1 MFLFRSRMQVAE
13 APNITGVQVQS
24 SVYGRAVPLI
34 FGTTKV
40 APTLIWYGD
49 FVTIKPNSQQTGK
62 GILFRR
68 NNAEQQQT
76 TYKTALAMLLC
87 VGELDADA
95 VVTVLTD
102 NSEASLADLG
112 LTFFNGADDQTSWGY
127 LTTNHPSEALNY
139 RHFAYAAAA
148 AYQLGTTAA
157 LPNHQF
163 VVRGLHHGSV
173 GTGKADAWPLRIVE
187 TVLYHPIHG
196 AGFPEANVDDM
207 TSYGQFT
214 AAHNILLSPAFL
226 DQRPAA
232 QVLEEVAFLTHS
244 EWVDSAG
251 TLKLIPRGDV
261 AKTGNGQTYTPPAA
275 PLFDLTPNDFLR
287 PPVLT
292 RRRADDTANVVSLE
306 VLNRSKRYN
315 PEVVTLNDQ
324 GMIDAYGTNRP
335 PAREAHMIADPSI
348 GQTVAQFIL
357 QRQAIRNSWSLAVDS
372 RFSMLEPMDII
383 TITEPSLGLDRQ
395 WVRLVSI
402 EEGGD
407 DELTMVVE
415 EYLRATGEAATYDIA
430 TGEGF
435 SADYNAAPDSAIA
448 PLIIEPPQLLTGEL
462 AVWIGTNGSGPNWGG
477 AQVWI
482 STDGT
487 NYRRL
492 GVINGGSNIGIL
504 TATLPA
510 VTADALVRTVLD
522 DTNTLSIDLDGSGGE
537 LTSSSEQDAVALNS
551 LCWVDGELLAFATA
565 TPTGDD
571 SYDLDYL
578 VRGAYET
585 TPGEHLAG
593 SRFADLTGGFLKYVF
608 TPERAGQT
616 VYVKLLSYNAY
627 GGGLQSLADVSSY
640 TYTIQGS
647 ALSAPLDDVANF
659 RSSFVDG
666 RLWLTWDE
674 VSDWRPV
681 LYELRK
687 GDTWESAQSLG
698 FLAHPPVPTYG
709 DGDYWIAAYSQPAQG
724 VAVYSPNPATIEIVG
739 SALVS
744 NVIAEHDE
752 KADGWLGT
760 LSSGLETSGGDL
772 RTEQGETAEQTYT
785 IPTGNRVLLTDT
797 PRACAV
803 NVTWA
808 LLGQFWDSDFLL
820 ISDILAV
827 PDFLGA
833 EATAYVDGFPEMR
846 LSDDAGGSW
855 GAWFRYAPGVYLASG
870 FDFRM
875 KLRSPDAA
883 VSAYLAA
890 FTIAVDVPDRI
901 DHITDLTLD
910 AGGTAISFRPDGAGA
925 DAPFNGGPNG
935 ASTPN
940 VQVTIRG
947 ATAGDD
953 IFVTSLTLSGCT
965 VQVKNGG
972 SGVARD
978 VDIIVQG
985 Y

>member
-1 MFLFRSRMQVAE
+1 MFLFRSRVQAAQ
-13 APNITGVQVQS
+13 APNVTGVQIQS
-24 SVYGRAVPLI
+24 SVYGRAVPLL

-87 VGELDADA
+87 MGEVDADA
-95 VVTVLTD
+95 VVTILTD

-112 LTFFNGADDQTSWGY
+112 LTLFVGSDAQSPWGY
-127 LTTNHPSEALNY
+127 LTTNHSDEALNY

-163 VVRGLHHGSV
+163 VIKGLHHGSV
-173 GTGKADAWPLRIVE
+173 GTDKADAWPLRIVE
-187 TVLYHPIHG
+187 TILYDPIHG
-196 AGFPEANVDDM
+196 AGFPEANVDAL

-214 AAHNILLSPAFL
+214 AAHNLLLSPAL
-226 DQRPAA
+226 TDQKPAA
-232 QVLEEVAFLTHS
+232 QVLEEIAFLTHS

-261 AKTGNGQTYTPPAA
+261 AATGNGQTYTPPSA
-275 PLFDLTPNDFLR
+275 PLFDLTPDDFLSA
-287 PPVLT
+287 PVLT
-292 RRRADDTANVVSLE
+292 RRRSDDTANVVSLE
-306 VLNRSKRYN
+306 VLNRRKRYN

-324 GMIDAYGTNRP
+324 GMIDALGTNRP
-335 PAREAHMIADPSI
+335 PAREAHMIADPTI

-357 QRQAIRNSWSLAVDS
+357 QRQAIRNAWSFTVDS
-372 RFSMLEPMDII
+372 RYSMLEPMDIV
-383 TITEPSLGLDRQ
+383 TLTEPSLDLDQQ
-395 WVRLVSI
+395 WVRITQI

-407 DELTMVVE
+407 DELSIVAE
-415 EYLRATGEAATYDIA
+415 EYLRATGEAATFDMA
-430 TGEGF
+430 EGEGF
-435 SADYNAAPDSAIA
+435 STDYNSAPDAAIE
-448 PLIIEPPQLLTGEL
+448 PLIIEPPQLLTGDL

-492 GVINGGSNIGIL
+492 GVINGGSNIGVL

-510 VTADALVRTVLD
+510 VTASVLGATVLD
-522 DTNTLSIDLDGSGGE
+522 DTNTLEIDLDGSGGE
-537 LTSSSEQDAVALNS
+537 LTSSSEQDALALNS

-578 VRGAYET
+578 IRGAYET
-585 TPGEHLAG
+585 TPAEHLAG
-593 SRFADLTGGFLKYVF
+593 TRFADLTGGFLKYVF
-608 TPERAGQT
+608 TPERVGQT
-616 VYVKLLSYNAY
+616 IYVKLLSYNAY
-627 GGGLQSLADVSSY
+627 GGGLQSLADVSPY
-640 TYTIQGS
+640 TYTIEGS
-647 ALSAPLDDVANF
+647 ALSAPIDDVANF

-674 VSDWRPV
+674 VSDWRPI

-687 GDTWESAQSLG
+687 GDTWASAQSLG

-709 DGDYWIAAYSQPAQG
+709 DGDYWIAAYSQPTQG
-724 VAVYSPNPATIEIVG
+724 VTAYSPTPVTIAITG
-739 SALVS
+739 SSLVT

-752 KADGWLGT
+752 RTEGWTGT
-760 LSSGLETSGGDL
+760 LSAGLETSGGDL
-772 RTEQGETAEQTYT
+772 RTELNETTEQTYT

-808 LLGQFWDSDFLL
+808 LLGQFWDSDFLV
-820 ISDILAV
+820 IADILAV

-833 EATAYVDGFPEMR
+833 EATAYVDGFPEIR
-846 LSDDAGGSW
+846 LSDDAGSTW
-855 GAWFRYAPGVYLASG
+855 GNWLRYAPGVYLASG

-875 KLRSPDAA
+875 KIRSPDAA

-890 FTIAVDVPDRI
+890 FTFSVDVPDRI

-910 AGGTAISFRPDGAGA
+910 AAGTAITFQPDNAA
-925 DAPFNGGPNG
+925 SAAPFNGGPNG
-935 ASTPN
+935 AVTPN

-953 IFVTSLTLSGCT
+953 ILVTSLTLSGCT
-965 VQVKNGG
+965 VRVMNGG